1 MAKKSERKKKA
12 SKSEAPARRAKTKPK
27 VSRSAELPPAA
38 ADPIA
43 MPEVL
48 EEAEPVAI
56 PEVMADDSDDEVL
69 PGYSGLAAEED
80 EEPEVLAEEV
90 MPEEAGSMV
99 PAKPETIA
107 RLNALQRYLAEV
119 RNYSL
124 LTREEEQELA
134 LRYRE
139 RDDLDA
145 ARRLVTSNL
154 RLVVKIALDY
164 YRQWMDLLDLVQE
177 GNLGLMQAVKK
188 FDPYRGLRLSTYASF
203 WIRAYILKFLMDN
216 WRLVKIGTTQAQ
228 RKLFFNLRKE
238 KDRLEQSGFK
248 AAPQALAAALDVKES
263 EVVEMDQRLSSRDE
277 SLDQPVSEDG
287 KQTREMTIPD
297 ERQAVDDRLA
307 EHEFARIVRRK
318 LRAFRESLNDPDK
331 NKEAFI
337 FDRRLMAETP
347 LTLQKVGE
355 HFDISRERVR
365 QLEARLVKNLRA
377 YLKDQLPDFEDYD
390 FILR

>member
-1 MAKKSERKKKA
+1 MAKKSESKKKA
-12 SKSEAPARRAKTKPK
+12 SKAKAPGRAQAKPK

-69 PGYSGLAAEED
+69 PGFSVLEE
-80 EEPEVLAEEV
+80 EEPEVLAEEP

-228 RKLFFNLRKE
+228 RKLFFNLKKE
-238 KDRLEQSGFK
+238 KDKLEQFGFK

-331 NKEAFI
+331 DKEAFI

-365 QLEARLVKNLRA
+365 QIEARLVKNLRA

-390 FILR
+390 FILQ